1 MVVAWSNLTGVTL
14 GGRLG
19 MRVEIPVHQTLAG
32 VLTVETVEVSLEG
45 DLKRR
50 AAVFAVAATGSLQLG
65 PLNASVKGVGV
76 QLALGAPPEGRQGSL
91 GDLDAQIGFRPPTGA
106 GLQLAAGPVTGGG
119 FLEYDEPRGE
129 YGGGLQLSFQG
140 MVDLSAVGLITT
152 KMPDGSPGFSMVLII
167 TGSGFSIPLGFG
179 FTLTGVGGLIA
190 VDRTVD
196 VGVLQSGLRSGSLDA
211 ILFPKNVGKNGAQI
225 LNTLRT
231 AFPVARNRFVFGPMA
246 QIGWGAPKPIVT
258 IQLGIIVE
266 LPAPVRVLILGRLQ
280 ALLPDAEHAIVSLR
294 MDMLGVID
302 FDAGRLSVDAS
313 LRESKILEIV
323 LTGDIALR
331 MSWGREPGFLLSA
344 GGFHPAFQR
353 PAGFPEL
360 RRIGACLVRAGLT
373 LRLETYLA
381 LTSNTFQIGA
391 HLDVGYSGFGFEVHG
406 TCGFDAL
413 VQFSPFHF
421 QVDVDAAVSVSWH
434 GFHLLAIRL
443 HLGLSGPNPWHAVG
457 SAELELGWLPSVH
470 FGFDQTFGGT
480 VPEALPEAPDLGAM
494 LHDAIADP
502 GAWTSTLAA
511 GQRALTSAA
520 PAEIDGAIRLHPL
533 ARLEVRQRVVPL
545 ATTIDRFGAAALPA
559 AQRFD
564 VRGFT
569 VDAVHLRHDDL
580 KGEFAAA
587 QFMTMPDEEKLRR
600 PSFEPMTAGA
610 SLAAAGPSRD
620 RGLSVTLSYE
630 TDVRTADA
638 PDAAPIA
645 ATRLSDTTAS
655 AVLNAGSV
663 SRAAAAG
670 AAAEAWAGPIT
681 GPAVVEPRYVVAS
694 TRDLAART
702 DVTEQPM
709 TFADAAARLDART
722 ADEREALQVV
732 PEHLAVMA

>member
-1 MVVAWSNLTGVTL
+1 M
-14 GGRLG
+14 
-19 MRVEIPVHQTLAG
+19 
-32 VLTVETVEVSLEG
+32 
-45 DLKRR
+45 
-50 AAVFAVAATGSLQLG
+50 
-65 PLNASVKGVGV
+65 
-76 QLALGAPPEGRQGSL
+76 
-91 GDLDAQIGFRPPTGA
+91 
-106 GLQLAAGPVTGGG
+106 
-119 FLEYDEPRGE
+119 
-129 YGGGLQLSFQG
+129 
-140 MVDLSAVGLITT
+140 
-152 KMPDGSPGFSMVLII
+152 
-167 TGSGFSIPLGFG
+167 
-179 FTLTGVGGLIA
+179 
-190 VDRTVD
+190 
-196 VGVLQSGLRSGSLDA
+196 
-211 ILFPKNVGKNGAQI
+211 
-225 LNTLRT
+225 
-231 AFPVARNRFVFGPMA
+231 
-246 QIGWGAPKPIVT
+246 
-258 IQLGIIVE
+258 
-266 LPAPVRVLILGRLQ
+266 
-280 ALLPDAEHAIVSLR
+280 
-294 MDMLGVID
+294 
-302 FDAGRLSVDAS
+302 
-313 LRESKILEIV
+313 
-323 LTGDIALR
+323 
-331 MSWGREPGFLLSA
+331 
-344 GGFHPAFQR
+344 
-353 PAGFPEL
+353 
-360 RRIGACLVRAGLT
+360 
-373 LRLETYLA
+373 
-381 LTSNTFQIGA
+381 
-391 HLDVGYSGFGFEVHG
+391 HG

-421 QVDVDAAVSVSWH
+421 QVDIDAAVSVSWH

-569 VDAVHLRHDDL
+569 VDAVHLGHDDL

-620 RGLSVTLSYE
+620 GGLSVTLSYE

-645 ATRLSDTTAS
+645 PTRLSDTTAS
-655 AVLNAGSV
+655 AVLNARFG
-663 SRAAAAG
+663 RARRGRRGGRRGVGRADHWPGGRRAG
-670 AAAEAWAGPIT
+670 LC
-681 GPAVVEPRYVVAS
+681 R
-694 TRDLAART
+694 
-702 DVTEQPM
+702 
-709 TFADAAARLDART
+709 RLDARPRGAHRRHRT
-722 ADEREALQVV
+722 ADDVRRRGGPAGR
-732 PEHLAVMA
+732 PHG